1 MICAHCIKYRYEN
14 KEEPHYR
21 VRAKRI
27 ERPFI
32 WIDKKLCCVCTETIN
47 HDYEYDE
54 ESIRVWDLK
63 SGKRLIWD

>member
-1 MICAHCIKYRYEN
+1 MICAHCIKYELEN

-32 WIDKKLCCVCTETIN
+32 WIDKKLCYVCTETIN
-47 HDYEYDE
+47 EDWE
-54 ESIRVWDLK
+54 
-63 SGKRLIWD
+63 

>member
-1 MICAHCIKYRYEN
+1 MICAHCIKYELEN

-32 WIDKKLCCVCTETIN
+32 WIDKKLCYVCTETIN
-47 HDYEYDE
+47 DDWEYDE
-54 ESIRVWDLK
+54 ESIQVWDLK
-63 SGKRLIWD
+63 SGKRLS

>member
-1 MICAHCIKYRYEN
+1 MICAHCKKFEYEN
-14 KEEPHYR
+14 KKEPHYR

-32 WIDKKLCCVCTETIN
+32 WIDKNLCYDCTETIN

-54 ESIRVWDLK
+54 ESIRVWDLE
-63 SGKRLIWD
+63 SGKRRI